1 MLDAVLVEGE
11 VAADK
16 ESLVEEKGLLGLTV
30 GVAAVT
36 LPQPVAF
43 CRTAKRK
50 TARWSPR
57 QRSRAVLT
65 VPT

>member
-1 MLDAVLVEGE
+1 MLDAVLVDGD

-16 ESLVEEKGLLGLTV
+16 ELLVEEKGLLGLMV

-36 LPQPVAF
+36 RPQPVAF